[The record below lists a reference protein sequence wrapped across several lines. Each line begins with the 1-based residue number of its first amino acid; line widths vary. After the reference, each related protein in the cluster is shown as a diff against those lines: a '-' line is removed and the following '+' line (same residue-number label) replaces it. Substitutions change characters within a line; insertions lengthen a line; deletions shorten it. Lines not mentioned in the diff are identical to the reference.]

1 MSEPQPTVIQNIAL
15 SLIFAVM
22 GECRYN
28 RTLDEYMAIAARLPP
43 LKQLTYLVNR
53 LLQQLHKCNDECKGF
68 ILPELCRFKA
78 GDQRIVYE
86 PYPKSISCETV
97 RAALQVSG
105 MRKARWSKAR

>member
-1 MSEPQPTVIQNIAL
+1 MSKAQPTAIQNIAL

-28 RTLDEYMAIAARLPP
+28 RTFDEYMAIAARLPP

-86 PYPKSISCETV
+86 PYPKSISRETV
-97 RAALQVSG
+97 RAALVAAG
-105 MRKARWSKAR
+105 MREQRWRWA